1 MPRAEDLR
9 AGKIAALAAHA
20 YAHRG
25 LHDGAVPENSLAGFR
40 AAIAAGLGIEC
51 DIRKSSDGRAVVFH
65 DAELER
71 LTGRAGATGA
81 CPVGELTGM
90 RLTGSEET
98 IPTLRDTL
106 ELVDGQVP
114 LLLEI
119 KSDDRR
125 PIDAL
130 CRAVRRDLDGYRG
143 PVGVMSFDPRVS
155 RWFAVHE
162 PDCPRGL
169 VITQQNSRTLT
180 AAMKRRLAIFSAKPD
195 FLALDIRDLPGS
207 LARTQA
213 SKGRALFSWTVR
225 TPAQLETARES
236 GAVPILEAAGV
247 AAWQDGA

>member
-1 MPRAEDLR
+1 MARAE
-9 AGKIAALAAHA
+9 KIAALAAPA

-25 LHDGAVPENSLAGFR
+25 LHDAAIPENSLASFR
-40 AAIAAGLGIEC
+40 AAIATGLGIEC

-65 DAELER
+65 DADLAR
-71 LTGRAGATGA
+71 LTGREGATGS
-81 CPVGELTGM
+81 CSVGELTAIHLGQ
-90 RLTGSEET
+90 TDET

-125 PIDAL
+125 PIDAI

-143 PVGVMSFDPRVS
+143 AAGIMSFDPRVA
-155 RWFAVHE
+155 RWFAANE

-169 VITQQNSRTLT
+169 VITQQNSRTLMD
-180 AAMKRRLAIFSAKPD
+180 AVKRRLSIFTAKPD
-195 FLALDIRDLPGS
+195 FLALDIRDLPSG
-207 LARTQA
+207 LARAQA

-225 TPAQLETARES
+225 TPAHLDTALQS

-247 AAWQDGA
+247 AAWQEGA